1 MLLQQRRIALGR
13 VGPLGQHHSAYGR
26 CMPAFGTVRA
36 ARPTPVTVRVHA
48 CANYGDDDKHPAAN
62 KTPKGEH
69 LSIWGVPIPMR
80 AIPNKYHCI
89 RDIFPGALTHAL
101 CAGVPSSE
109 PATTSRRTK
118 STKRQASAK
127 QSSMVAPET
136 QPADALPA
144 QGEHSSDVNLHV
156 ALAADGHTPAHLNCR
171 QAQPGQDQ
179 TAGASYGGCDWC
191 NKLHSMQK

>member
-1 MLLQQRRIALGR
+1 
-13 VGPLGQHHSAYGR
+13 
-26 CMPAFGTVRA
+26 
-36 ARPTPVTVRVHA
+36 
-48 CANYGDDDKHPAAN
+48 
-62 KTPKGEH
+62 
-69 LSIWGVPIPMR
+69 
-80 AIPNKYHCI
+80 
-89 RDIFPGALTHAL
+89 
-101 CAGVPSSE
+101 
-109 PATTSRRTK
+109 
-118 STKRQASAK
+118 
-127 QSSMVAPET
+127 MVAPET